1 MKMILT
7 AASAALLIA
16 LPAAG
21 GGNVP
26 DNLIHTAQYWTG
38 AAGQGETDLVEAAAS
53 TGAFTTLLAAA
64 EAAGIDSELKA
75 EGPYTVSAPTD
86 AAFARMPA
94 GTMDQL
100 MEPENRD
107 QLITLIKMHVISG
120 EKLMTADLQGQQLT
134 AQTLNGPLA
143 IDASDPISGV
153 RVNNASVTLP
163 DIEASNGVIHA
174 IDTVLL
180 PAP

>member
-1 MKMILT
+1 MKRFMM
-7 AASAALLIA
+7 AAAAALFFAAPA
-16 LPAAG
+16 LAGPPAEARLQ
-21 GGNVP
+21 P
-26 DNLIHTAQYWTG
+26 AQYWTG
-38 AAGQGETDLVEAAAS
+38 PGSEAEADLVDAAAS
-53 TGAFTTLLAAA
+53 TGAFTTLLSAA
-64 EAAGIDSELKA
+64 EAVGLDGELKGD
-75 EGPYTVSAPTD
+75 GPYTVFAPTD

-94 GTMDQL
+94 GTLARL
-100 MEPENRD
+100 MAPENRD
-107 QLITLIKMHVISG
+107 QLAALLKMHVIAG
-120 EKLMTADLQGQQLT
+120 EKLMTADLEGQQLT

-143 IDASDPISGV
+143 IDASDAISGV